1 MILLSNKVFQFK
13 TYSDGS
19 LELINPEILAGNSTA
34 FRLQANIKNSDDL
47 IKLILAKS
55 LVDKAN
61 LLVKRPVILSL
72 PYVPYMRSDRAMSD
86 ISVGGLKTIA
96 PIINNLNFDR
106 VVISDPHSDVT
117 EALLNNA
124 VIKSQSDLFHL
135 YLQFNPEILTGI
147 DYVIS
152 PDAGALKKV
161 SKCAELIHKPHIE
174 AFKVRELSTNK
185 IIKTSV
191 NASKEELKGKTILAI
206 DDILEYGGTLREL
219 AKTLKEDYGVAKVIA
234 YVTHGVLPINKR
246 LPVPSRINFILDYI
260 DSIHCYYLWS
270 NPESTEEKDNNP
282 KLQFKELF

>member
-161 SKCAELIHKPHIE
+161 SKCVELIHKPHIE

>member
-1 MILLSNKVFQFK
+1 MILLANKVFQFK

-61 LLVKRPVILSL
+61 LLLKRPVILSL

-124 VIKSQSDLFHL
+124 VIKSQSDLFHS

-161 SKCAELIHKPHIE
+161 SKCAGLISKPHIE

-191 NASKEELKGKTILAI
+191 NASKEELEGKTILVI
-206 DDILEYGGTLREL
+206 DDILEYGTTIREL
-219 AKTLKEDYGVAKVIA
+219 AKVLKEDFNVSKVKC

-246 LPVPSRINFILDYI
+246 LSIPSRINFILDYVDEI
-260 DSIHCYYLWS
+260 YCYYLWS
-270 NPESTEEKDNNP
+270 NLESTEEKDNNP